1 MLELAG
7 REGDGV
13 ILNYVTPE
21 DLPRVIPHVKKYGDD
36 KEIAARIYVCP
47 TPDAARVHAIARA
60 SIAAYFNVPTYR
72 AHQEWLGRGP
82 LLAAMWEAWGRGD
95 RRGALAALPD
105 EVVDGF
111 YIHGPAEHC
120 RERIEAYREAG
131 LDTPIIGLVEEAMD
145 PREAARL
152 LAPRG

>member
-21 DLPRVIPHVKKYGDD
+21 DLPKVSAHVKKYGAH

-47 TPDAARVHAIARA
+47 TRDAERVRAIARV

-82 LLAAMWEAWGRGD
+82 LLQGMWDAWQRGD

-105 EVVDGF
+105 SVVDSF
-111 YIHGPAEHC
+111 YIHGPAEEC
-120 RERIEAYREAG
+120 RERIEAYRASG
-131 LDTPIIGLVEEAMD
+131 VDTPIVGLVEEAMD

-152 LAPRG
+152 LAPER